1 MTVFSILEALLLA
14 TAGASLFLFG
24 AVATALA
31 LARTLAGALQALVA
45 AAGAI
50 RTAVAG
56 LLLAAELILEELG
69 EENVRAG
76 SSRSGSNNDGD
87 DHQSIALLLFL
98 VEKHGS
104 NLLFRMSEIAPIY
117 SILL

>member
-14 TAGASLFLFG
+14 TAGASLFLCG

-31 LARTLAGALQALVA
+31 LTLAGALQALVA

-98 VEKHGS
+98 VEKHGR

-117 SILL
+117 LILL